1 MIYTLEQ
8 FVTIELFGRPFTFKA
23 ESEVEQAEKVADYL
37 VKEVTKVETQQSQQS
52 SNINK
57 LAIIILAALNIANK
71 NMELEREHSKF
82 LRDISER
89 SAKLIRALDTFVQ

>member
-1 MIYTLEQ
+1 MKDTLEQ
-8 FVTIELFGRPFTFKA
+8 LVTIELFGRPFTFKA
-23 ESEVEQAEKVADYL
+23 ESEVKQAEKVADYL
-37 VKEVTKVETQQSQQS
+37 VKEVTHVEKQQSQPT

-57 LAIIILAALNIANK
+57 LAIMILAALNIANK

-89 SAKLIRALDTFVQ
+89 SAKLIRTLDAFVL